1 MMNPEFMREAIRL
14 SIENISHGGGPFAA
28 VIVKENEIVA
38 ATGNSVTLD
47 NDPTA
52 HAEINAIRQAC
63 RKLNTYDLSG
73 CDIYASCEP
82 CPMCLAAIYWAHID
96 HLYYAATRKDAAS
109 IGFDDNMIYE
119 QIPMN
124 PAERSIPGEQMLHEE
139 ALAAFRKWV
148 DSSDT
153 VTHY

>member
-1 MMNPEFMREAIRL
+1 MNQKFMREAIRL
-14 SIENISHGGGPFAA
+14 SIENIDHGGGPFAA
-28 VIVKENEIVA
+28 VVVKGDEIIA

-52 HAEINAIRQAC
+52 HAEVNAIRQAC
-63 RKLNTYDLSG
+63 KKLQTFDLTG

-82 CPMCLAAIYWAHID
+82 CPMCLAAIFWAHLD

-119 QIPMN
+119 QIPMD
-124 PAERSIPGEQMLHEE
+124 PAQRDIPGKQMLRDE
-139 ALAAFRKWV
+139 ALEAFKKWQA
-148 DSSDT
+148 SDE
-153 VTHY
+153 VKHY

>member
-1 MMNPEFMREAIRL
+1 MNPEFMREAIRL
-14 SIENISHGGGPFAA
+14 SIENINHGGGPFAA
-28 VIVKENEIVA
+28 VIVKDGKIVA
-38 ATGNSVTLD
+38 ATGNSVTID

-52 HAEINAIRQAC
+52 HAEVNAIRQAC
-63 RKLNTYDLSG
+63 KKLNTFDLSG

-82 CPMCLAAIYWAHID
+82 CPMCLSAIYWAHID
-96 HLYYAATRKDAAS
+96 HIYYAATRKDAAS

-124 PAERSIPGEQMLHEE
+124 PAERSIPGEQILRDE
-139 ALAAFRKWV
+139 AMEAFNIWN

>member
-14 SIENISHGGGPFAA
+14 SIENINHGGGPFAA
-28 VIVKENEIVA
+28 VIVKDGEIVA
-38 ATGNSVTLD
+38 ATGNSVTVD

-52 HAEINAIRQAC
+52 HAEVNAIRQAC
-63 RKLNTYDLSG
+63 KRLNTFDLSG

-82 CPMCLAAIYWAHID
+82 CPMCLSAIYWAHID
-96 HLYYAATRKDAAS
+96 HIYYAATRKDAAS

-124 PAERSIPGEQMLHEE
+124 PAERSIPGEQILRDE
-139 ALAAFRKWV
+139 AMEAFRIWNE
-148 DSSDT
+148 SSDT

>member
-14 SIENISHGGGPFAA
+14 SIENINHGGGPFAA
-28 VIVKENEIVA
+28 VIVKDGEIVA
-38 ATGNSVTLD
+38 ATGNSVTVD

-52 HAEINAIRQAC
+52 HAEVNAIRQAC
-63 RKLNTYDLSG
+63 KRLNTFDLSG

-82 CPMCLAAIYWAHID
+82 CPMCLSAIYWAHID
-96 HLYYAATRKDAAS
+96 HIYYAATRKDAAS

-119 QIPMN
+119 QIPLN
-124 PAERSIPGEQMLHEE
+124 PGERSIPGKQILRDE
-139 ALAAFRKWV
+139 AMEAFRIWNE
-148 DSSDT
+148 SSDT